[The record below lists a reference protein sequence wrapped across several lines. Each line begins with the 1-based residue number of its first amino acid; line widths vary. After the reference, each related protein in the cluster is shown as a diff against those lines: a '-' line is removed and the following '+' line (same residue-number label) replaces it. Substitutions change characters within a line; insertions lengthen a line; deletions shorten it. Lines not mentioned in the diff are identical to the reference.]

1 MVKISEASEEVVE
14 LITEQKPAIMSY
26 YNDVNFNLQVTQFTP
41 ESFSTQ
47 VVAGLNY
54 DVVYK
59 INPSQKIEVKFYQD
73 LDENVTITSASEPY
87 EIEVDTNKQTGQLL
101 LKKFEDNAKSTMDVL
116 LKEVREL
123 PDDEDVKEKYYQA
136 RAIYNEIAEQTGVES
151 PSKKAEAKAVKVAV
165 DNKKKADII
174 TKVKEVVTVADFTD
188 QLEIIEVEPE
198 VLYNFTLVQNE
209 VEIVNA
215 ISDAKND
222 PDVAA
227 ALAKGLVEAKTEK
240 EMAVAIVEAEALGK
254 LKNVTEDHD
263 IQQIVESKAL
273 KVTKI

>member
-1 MVKISEASEEVVE
+1 
-14 LITEQKPAIMSY
+14 
-26 YNDVNFNLQVTQFTP
+26 
-41 ESFSTQ
+41 
-47 VVAGLNY
+47 
-54 DVVYK
+54 
-59 INPSQKIEVKFYQD
+59 
-73 LDENVTITSASEPY
+73 
-87 EIEVDTNKQTGQLL
+87 
-101 LKKFEDNAKSTMDVL
+101 MDVL

-222 PDVAA
+222 PDVAT
-227 ALAKGLVEAKTEK
+227 ALAKGLGEAKTEK